1 MLKVKKSPGEWSAA
15 TGSAWVSF
23 CVSVLQ
29 EGCCRYRIKYYVH
42 LGVPGSEHPGGHF
55 TRGRVLSSS
64 PHWWALYFFTSA
76 MYLAHAS
83 PLLVNTSSSVFCFLA
98 TIPVL
103 RASLFPPL
111 RLPTWVKGQKTA
123 RVTGAGPA
131 LGGAEAHYTFL
142 ATPRPAPPDGRRS

>member
-1 MLKVKKSPGEWSAA
+1 MQTA
-15 TGSAWVSF
+15 
-23 CVSVLQ
+23 
-29 EGCCRYRIKYYVH
+29 
-42 LGVPGSEHPGGHF
+42 GGLAGNF
-55 TRGRVLSSS
+55 TRGQVLSLSL
-64 PHWWALYFFTSA
+64 HWWALYFLTSA

-123 RVTGAGPA
+123 GLQEPGPP
-131 LGGAEAHYTFL
+131 AEEA
-142 ATPRPAPPDGRRS
+142 S

>member
-29 EGCCRYRIKYYVH
+29 EGRCRYRIKYYVH
-42 LGVPGSEHPGGHF
+42 RGVPGSEHPGGHF

-83 PLLVNTSSSVFCFLA
+83 PLLVNTCGVGEGEEWLEVRCPKNWEQES
-98 TIPVL
+98 
-103 RASLFPPL
+103 
-111 RLPTWVKGQKTA
+111 G
-123 RVTGAGPA
+123 
-131 LGGAEAHYTFL
+131 
-142 ATPRPAPPDGRRS
+142 TP